1 MPVSTG
7 SDTRMYSPRS
17 ESNLGY
23 ANDAEDNPHG
33 VGDPETME
41 QLRDKRMAEAE
52 SKQTWE
58 VLNQNRSLKDRM
70 DAGRSLLSFPIE
82 DLMPDLYEWEVNQE

>member
-52 SKQTWE
+52 NKQT
-58 VLNQNRSLKDRM
+58 VH
-70 DAGRSLLSFPIE
+70 
-82 DLMPDLYEWEVNQE
+82 DLPHLRIDVPNP